1 MNHRKDGTSASE
13 AVIGQIGKAVGMFLL
28 TSEYSETEIE
38 EITKRVMLNEKIPV
52 HIASTKVFLV
62 RDPEF
67 DTWYLT
73 RE

>member
-1 MNHRKDGTSASE
+1 MSRKDSISASE
-13 AVIGQIGKAVGMFLL
+13 SVIGQIGKAVGMFLL
-28 TSEYSETEIE
+28 TSEYSESDIE
-38 EITKRVMLNEKIPV
+38 EMTKRVMLNEKIPV
-52 HIASTKVFLV
+52 HICKIKVFLV